1 VARNDAEGVRGCTVL
16 TLFKS
21 FLAAA
26 GLVILFLKFL
36 KFLNVLFYKPAKP
49 PGEGDKRWW
58 WWV

>member
-1 VARNDAEGVRGCTVL
+1 VL

-36 KFLNVLFYKPAKP
+36 KFLNVLFYKPSKP